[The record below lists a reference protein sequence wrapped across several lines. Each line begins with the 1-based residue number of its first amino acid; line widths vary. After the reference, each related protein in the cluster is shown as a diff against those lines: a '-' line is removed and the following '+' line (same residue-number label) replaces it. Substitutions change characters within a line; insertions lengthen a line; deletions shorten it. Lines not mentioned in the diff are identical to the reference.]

1 MRGAISERILRIAR
15 SEREAESNRSSQSP
29 FMATIE
35 LYSSSDLSRLS
46 RSVSQIVH
54 DGGIVA
60 VPTET
65 YYGLAVN
72 PFDERAVERLLRL
85 KGRTD
90 GKPILVLIGQR
101 AQLSLLVREVSSIAT
116 LLMDT
121 FWPGPLTI
129 LFAAHSSL
137 PHNLT
142 AGTGTVGVRLSSC
155 RPLVELLA
163 ISGPLTGTSANR
175 AGGLP
180 AREANQV
187 RNALGQDIDLI
198 VDAGP
203 TPGGL
208 PSTVVDV
215 RDTTRLVREGAITRQ
230 MLQNV
235 LQTRG
240 LPLI

>member
-1 MRGAISERILRIAR
+1 MAAI
-15 SEREAESNRSSQSP
+15 Q
-29 FMATIE
+29 
-35 LYSSSDLSRLS
+35 LYSPSALPRLS
-46 RSVSQIVH
+46 RSVNQIVH
-54 DGGIVA
+54 DGGMVA

-65 YYGLAVN
+65 YYGLGVN
-72 PFDERAVERLLRL
+72 PFNEAAVDRLLQL
-85 KGRTD
+85 KGRAN
-90 GKPILVLIGQR
+90 GKPILVLIGHR
-101 AQLSLLVREVSSIAT
+101 AQLSLLVREVSSVAT
-116 LLMDT
+116 FLMDT

-163 ISGPLTGTSANR
+163 VTGPLTGTSANR
-175 AGGLP
+175 SGGLP
-180 AREANQV
+180 AHEAHQV
-187 RNALGQDIDLI
+187 QETLGQDVDLI

-203 TPGGL
+203 TPGGP
-208 PSTVVDV
+208 PSTVVDA
-215 RDTTRLVREGAITRQ
+215 RDTVRLIREGAVTRQ

-240 LPLI
+240 ISLM

>member
-1 MRGAISERILRIAR
+1 
-15 SEREAESNRSSQSP
+15 
-29 FMATIE
+29 MAAIE
-35 LYSSSDLSRLS
+35 LYSSSDLPRLS
-46 RSVSQIVH
+46 RSVSQIIH

-72 PFDERAVERLLRL
+72 PFDEQAVDRLLRL
-85 KGRTD
+85 KGRTN

-116 LLMDT
+116 FLMDA

-155 RPLVELLA
+155 RPLVDLLA
-163 ISGPLTGTSANR
+163 ICGPLTGTSANR
-175 AGGLP
+175 AGDLP
-180 AREANQV
+180 TQEANQV
-187 RNALGQDIDLI
+187 REALGQDIDLV

-208 PSTVVDV
+208 PSTVVDA
-215 RDTTRLVREGAITRQ
+215 RDTARLIREGAITRQ
-230 MLQNV
+230 MLRNV
-235 LQTRG
+235 LERRG
-240 LPLI
+240 MPLM

>member
-1 MRGAISERILRIAR
+1 
-15 SEREAESNRSSQSP
+15 
-29 FMATIE
+29 MATIE
-35 LYSSSDLSRLS
+35 IYSSSVFPRLS
-46 RSVSQIVH
+46 RSVSQVIH

-65 YYGLAVN
+65 YYGLGVDPFNEQAV
-72 PFDERAVERLLRL
+72 DRLLHL
-85 KGRTD
+85 KARED
-90 GKPILVLIGQR
+90 GKPILVLIGRR
-101 AQLSLLVREVSSIAT
+101 AQLLTLVQNIPPMAT
-116 LLMDT
+116 VLMDT

-155 RPLVELLA
+155 GLLVELLA
-163 ISGPLTGTSANR
+163 ITGPLTGTSANR
-175 AGGLP
+175 AGAPP
-180 AREANQV
+180 AQEAIQV
-187 RNALGQDIDLI
+187 QATLGHDVDLI

-208 PSTVVDV
+208 PSTVVDARGPV
-215 RDTTRLVREGAITRQ
+215 RLIREGAVTRQ

-240 LPLI
+240 ISLT

>member
-1 MRGAISERILRIAR
+1 
-15 SEREAESNRSSQSP
+15 
-29 FMATIE
+29 
-35 LYSSSDLSRLS
+35 
-46 RSVSQIVH
+46 
-54 DGGIVA
+54 

-65 YYGLAVN
+65 FYGLGVN
-72 PFDERAVERLLRL
+72 PFDEHAVDRLLQL

-101 AQLSLLVREVSSIAT
+101 AQLPSLVRRISSVAN
-116 LLMDT
+116 LLMDA

-129 LFAAHSSL
+129 VFPVGNSL

-155 RPLVELLA
+155 RPLAELLT
-163 ISGPLTGTSANR
+163 ICGPLTGTSANR
-175 AGGLP
+175 VGGSP
-180 AREANQV
+180 AREAHQV
-187 RNALGQDIDLI
+187 QDAMGKDVDLI
-198 VDAGP
+198 IDAGP

-208 PSTVVDV
+208 PSTVVDARRTV
-215 RDTTRLVREGAITRQ
+215 RLIREGAITRQ

-240 LPLI
+240 MSLA